1 MAEISGDTRS
11 SLLLRLRGNDDHA
24 WAEFFRIYAP
34 AVFRYALRRGLQ
46 TSDAEDMAQEV
57 MIEIARGIKNFTYQ
71 PEKGRFRDW
80 LGTIA
85 WRRIARH
92 FGGQR
97 TLQTADIE
105 NEKVGWIDAEWI
117 DEYQS
122 AILRVAVE
130 SIRSRYSDVTWQ
142 AFWATWKHGE
152 NATQVAIQLGI
163 PIEVVYN
170 SKSRILKHLEMEVL
184 RIADDSPFPLD

>member
-1 MAEISGDTRS
+1 MAVPSGDTRS
-11 SLLLRLRGNDDHA
+11 SLLIRLRGNDDNA

-71 PEKGRFRDW
+71 PDKGRFRDW
-80 LGTIA
+80 LGTIT
-85 WRRIARH
+85 WRRISRH
-92 FGGQR
+92 LNCPKSRSPDSDESEISG
-97 TLQTADIE
+97 LM
-105 NEKVGWIDAEWI
+105 DAEWI

-122 AILRVAVE
+122 AILRIAIE
-130 SIRSRYSDVTWQ
+130 NIRSRYSDVTWQ
-142 AFWATWKHGE
+142 AFWDTWKQGE
-152 NATQVAIQLGI
+152 VASQVAFRLGI

-170 SKSRILKHLEMEVL
+170 SKSRILKHLELEVL